1 MKKLCLILLLCCSLA
16 GCGRQSVDVVASD
29 VDSDTTSWEEY
40 HEVFDKEEEEVRA
53 KETPSDI
60 TGMSVYDKVF
70 AGMLPWNDSDS
81 DRDGLTDKE
90 ELEVYGTDP
99 LNADSVGD
107 GLPDG
112 YRAFGGID
120 KGELFLAPKEV
131 TVGDTGVQNALMLS
145 YEREYFGAQGQAV
158 CAYMV
163 EDYLGEVSVDFSE
176 QIEKQPEG
184 DYVAVRVNY
193 TTGEETE
200 VPLVDGI
207 AKTVIEDHTI
217 IALYNRA
224 ESALDWDAKT
234 VRKGDVVSGYLVVN
248 EASDR
253 YEARI
258 DLDLSGLEDY
268 SVEIT
273 DMGTYLVYYI
283 SYKEG
288 GAFRCVTLDL
298 KHKKKYHFDRF
309 DMEFGENM
317 CRYCPHTEQEASMY
331 EQLGTTPPAYSHEV
345 SERAAYELGKCRYGT
360 GENRGL
366 SDGLWHT
373 HESFSGEIHGYR
385 YTGDCLFEFEL
396 SGLEQNQAE
405 DFLSRINFF
414 VEETT
419 KEQRPNVTE
428 SGVRYYDFAV
438 AAGGNHFDYF
448 EVGVPQKAT
457 VLEATPI
464 SLVFQMDGVLCYV
477 ERHYTASEERYHY
490 VEGSKSFEA
499 YVPLEGLD
507 KPILLRIRG
516 DSGMSVEKGKSI
528 EGQLSFRLCENGA
541 LCGGKRAKYSS
552 KGKVVTYGTKELVLP
567 SDVTDKAPEGGAER
581 YVSNFHQAVD
591 ASPILNFPNYLNSGG
606 LCAGFSL
613 VTAQVYEGKKL
624 PAQALE
630 EIDGKTYSY
639 DISGKE
645 LDNLLEKGGLGKVY
659 EGDAKHFFN
668 VPATEKEK
676 LNDKDAAFI
685 DFFGYYWAK
694 ANSKNGKFVS
704 AYNFTPDFGVI
715 DRVIEFYKSN
725 PDRLLLCGLSKY
737 GASHSINIYGVERDE
752 QNPDVWYLLVYD
764 SNYPIQ
770 RIQSDTYKG
779 QVDMR
784 IRVTKKVK
792 RELFGS
798 GVKEYFTYYY
808 KPTSDGIEY
817 SSDIDTDSVGGLL
830 LQHHGLT
837 FRDSS
842 CNGL

>member
-1 MKKLCLILLLCCSLA
+1 MKLCLILLLCSFLA
-16 GCGRQSVDVVASD
+16 GCGRQSDDVVASE
-29 VDSDTTSWEEY
+29 VDFDTTSWEEY

-60 TGMSVYDKVF
+60 TGMNVYDKVS
-70 AGMLPWNDSDS
+70 AGMLPWNDSDT

-207 AKTVIEDHTI
+207 AKTAIEDHTI

-224 ESALDWDAKT
+224 ESVADCDAKT

-268 SVEIT
+268 NVEIS
-273 DMGTYLVYYI
+273 DMGTYLGYYI

-288 GAFRCVTLDL
+288 GALRCVTLDL
-298 KHKKKYHFDRF
+298 KHIRKYHFDKF
-309 DMEFGENM
+309 DMEFVEAM
-317 CRYCPHTEQEASMY
+317 CRYCPHTNDAYMY
-331 EQLGTTPPAYSHEV
+331 EQFGTTITYSHEV
-345 SERAAYELGKCRYGT
+345 SERAAYELSKCRYGI

-373 HESFSGEIHGYR
+373 HESFLGKIHGYR

-405 DFLSRINFF
+405 DFLSRIKFF

-419 KEQRPNVTE
+419 KEQRPDVTE

-438 AAGGNHFDYF
+438 AASNDRFDYF

-477 ERHYTASEERYHY
+477 EKHYTASEERYHY

-507 KPILLRIRG
+507 KPILLRMQSN
-516 DSGMSVEKGKSI
+516 SGMSMEKGKSI
-528 EGQLSFRLCENGA
+528 EGQLSFRLCEGGA
-541 LCGGKRAKYSS
+541 LCGEKVAKYSS
-552 KGKVVTYGTKELVLP
+552 KGRVVKYEEKELVLP
-567 SDVTDKAPEGGAER
+567 SDVTDITPEGSAER

-624 PAQALE
+624 LAQALE

-639 DISGKE
+639 DISGKD